1 MQNKMVNLSP
11 NISINTFHVN
21 GLKTPIKVR
30 VFCKVNKNRVSE
42 ILVIVSVAVAHLLLD
57 TLIYSILQINLP
69 NVLSH
74 FVNTNHFGKYF
85 NPSSKQNA
93 L

>member
-1 MQNKMVNLSP
+1 MLRNGNVTGLVVQLS
-11 NISINTFHVN
+11 T
-21 GLKTPIKVR
+21 
-30 VFCKVNKNRVSE
+30 FCKVNKNRVSGIFE
-42 ILVIVSVAVAHLLLD
+42 IVSVTTAHLLLD
-57 TLIYSILQINLP
+57 TLIYSVSKINMP
-69 NVLSH
+69 DVLSH

>member
-1 MQNKMVNLSP
+1 M
-11 NISINTFHVN
+11 
-21 GLKTPIKVR
+21 
-30 VFCKVNKNRVSE
+30 NKNRVSE
-42 ILVIVSVAVAHLLLD
+42 ILEIVSVAVAHLFLD